1 MTESTEKTIKKD
13 PHSDGS
19 LGCWLRVFKP
29 GLNGGFYR
37 FINKNRPVS
46 LMKQE
51 TIGIIFNWDI
61 STMHPLCPPQNIAWQ
76 YMVTYLMSPE
86 IPKILAV
93 LLL

>member
-1 MTESTEKTIKKD
+1 MTDHWAADCAFLSRGWMVDST
-13 PHSDGS
+13 
-19 LGCWLRVFKP
+19 V
-29 GLNGGFYR
+29 
-37 FINKNRPVS
+37 INKNRPVS
-46 LMKQE
+46 FMKQE

>member
-1 MTESTEKTIKKD
+1 
-13 PHSDGS
+13 
-19 LGCWLRVFKP
+19 
-29 GLNGGFYR
+29 
-37 FINKNRPVS
+37 
-46 LMKQE
+46 MKQE

-93 LLL
+93 LLLKIVTGSTFSSFISVGYCA

>member
-1 MTESTEKTIKKD
+1 
-13 PHSDGS
+13 
-19 LGCWLRVFKP
+19 
-29 GLNGGFYR
+29 
-37 FINKNRPVS
+37 
-46 LMKQE
+46 MKQE

-76 YMVTYLMSPE
+76 YMVTYLMSPK

>member
-1 MTESTEKTIKKD
+1 
-13 PHSDGS
+13 
-19 LGCWLRVFKP
+19 
-29 GLNGGFYR
+29 
-37 FINKNRPVS
+37 
-46 LMKQE
+46 MKQE

-61 STMHPLCPPQNIAWQ
+61 STMHPLRPPQNIAWQ